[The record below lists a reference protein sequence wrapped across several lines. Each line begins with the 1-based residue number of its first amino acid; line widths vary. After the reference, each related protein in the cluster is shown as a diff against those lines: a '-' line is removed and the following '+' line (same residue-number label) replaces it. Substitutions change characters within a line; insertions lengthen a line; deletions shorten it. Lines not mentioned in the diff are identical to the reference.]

1 MKEEISIKVNGQ
13 VQTVETDPHTPLL
26 FVLRNQLEL
35 NGPKYGCGLEQCG
48 ACLVLLDGQASPSCR
63 IPVSAVA
70 DKEITTLAG
79 LIQNDGSLHPVQQ
92 AFEQEQ
98 TAQCGY
104 CLNGM
109 IIAAVALLKENPQP
123 EESTIRESMQP
134 VLCRC
139 GTHARVIRAVRT
151 ASETINP

>member
-1 MKEEISIKVNGQ
+1 MKDTILLQVNGQ
-13 VQTVETDPHTPLL
+13 QHTIEADPATPLL
-26 FVLRNQLEL
+26 YVLRNQLEL
-35 NGPKYGCGLEQCG
+35 NGPKYGCGLQQCG
-48 ACLVLLDGQASPSCR
+48 ACLVLLDGEATPTCR
-63 IPVSAVA
+63 IPVTAVA
-70 DKEITTLAG
+70 DKEIITLAG
-79 LIQNDGSLHPVQQ
+79 LIKNDGSLHPVQR

-109 IIAAVALLKENPQP
+109 IIATVALLKENPQP
-123 EESTIRESMQP
+123 EESTIRESLQP

-151 ASETINP
+151 AAETMNP

>member
-1 MKEEISIKVNGQ
+1 MKDTILLQVNGQ
-13 VQTVETDPHTPLL
+13 QHTIEADPATPLL
-26 FVLRNQLEL
+26 YVLRNQLEL
-35 NGPKYGCGLEQCG
+35 NGPKYGCGLQQCG
-48 ACLVLLDGQASPSCR
+48 ACLVLLDGEATPTCR
-63 IPVSAVA
+63 IPVTAVA
-70 DKEITTLAG
+70 DKEITTLIG
-79 LIQNDGSLHPVQQ
+79 LVQNDGSLHPVQR

-109 IIAAVALLKENPQP
+109 IIATVALLKENPQP
-123 EESTIRESMQP
+123 EESTIKESLQP

-151 ASETINP
+151 AAETMNP